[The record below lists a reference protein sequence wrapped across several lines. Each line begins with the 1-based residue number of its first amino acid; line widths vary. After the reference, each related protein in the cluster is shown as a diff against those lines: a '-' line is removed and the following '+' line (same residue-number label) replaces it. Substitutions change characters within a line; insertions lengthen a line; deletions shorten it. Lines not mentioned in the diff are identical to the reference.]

1 LTWQLVGE
9 TSVTLPTA
17 LTPTVSAFP
26 NPFNPS
32 TTISFALPAPSAVE
46 LVVFDACG
54 REVARLLDEW
64 RSAGNHDVAWTGVDS
79 RGRPVSSGLYFCR
92 LSTPSDVETLKLSLV
107 R

>member
-32 TTISFALPAPSAVE
+32 TPSAVE